1 MTFHVIT
8 LFPGI
13 IRGALQDSI
22 LKKAQD
28 KGLIRVEVYNLRDF
42 AQGKH
47 RITDDYPYGGGEGM
61 VLKPEPLFAAV
72 HHIWERTSDKPK
84 VIYLTPQGTILSQA
98 LAKDL
103 AQHKSLILIC
113 GRYEGIDERVRLH
126 LVDQEISIGDYVLT
140 GGELAALVLIDV
152 TSRLIPGVVGNE
164 DSVKRESFYDNLLDY
179 PHYTRPR
186 EFKGMR
192 VPDVLLSGDHK
203 KIEQWRKQQALQR
216 TLERRPDLIKDK
228 DKNMKEEG

>member
-28 KGLIRVEVYNLRDF
+28 KGLIQVEVYNLRDF

-47 RITDDYPYGGGEGM
+47 RTTDDYPYGGGGGM

-84 VIYLTPQGTILSQA
+84 VIYLTPEGTLLSQA

-103 AQHKSLILIC
+103 AQQKSLILIC

-186 EFKGMR
+186 EFKGMK
-192 VPDVLLSGDHK
+192 VPEVLLSGDHK

>member
-28 KGLIRVEVYNLRDF
+28 KGLIQVEVYNLRDF

-72 HHIWERTSDKPK
+72 HHIWERTSEKSK
-84 VIYLTPQGTILSQA
+84 VIYLTPEGTLLSQA

-103 AQHKSLILIC
+103 AQNKSLILIC

-164 DSVKRESFYDNLLDY
+164 DSVKRESFYDGLLDY

-186 EFKGMR
+186 EFKGMK
-192 VPDVLLSGDHK
+192 VPEVLLSGDHK

-228 DKNMKEEG
+228 EKKMKEEG

>member
-84 VIYLTPQGTILSQA
+84 VIYLTPQGTLLSQA

-164 DSVKRESFYDNLLDY
+164 NSVKRESFYDNLLDY

-192 VPDVLLSGDHK
+192 VPEVLLSGDHK

-228 DKNMKEEG
+228 DKPMKEEG

>member
-13 IRGALQDSI
+13 VQGALQDSI

-28 KGLIRVEVYNLRDF
+28 RGLIRVCVYNLRDF

-47 RITDDYPYGGGEGM
+47 HVTDDYSYGGGEGM

-72 HHIWERTSDKPK
+72 QYIFEQTFERPK
-84 VIYLTPQGTILSQA
+84 VIYLSPQGVRLTQT

-103 AQHKSLILIC
+103 VQHNSLILIC
-113 GRYEGIDERVRLH
+113 GRYEGIDERVRLY

-140 GGELAALVLIDV
+140 GGELAALVIIDV
-152 TSRLIPGVVGNE
+152 TARFIPGVIGNE
-164 DSVKRESFYDNLLDY
+164 ESIKRDSFYTQLLDY

-186 EFKGMR
+186 EFRGMR
-192 VPDVLLSGDHK
+192 VPEVLLSGDHK

-216 TLERRPDLIKDK
+216 TLERRPDLL
-228 DKNMKEEG
+228 KEEG